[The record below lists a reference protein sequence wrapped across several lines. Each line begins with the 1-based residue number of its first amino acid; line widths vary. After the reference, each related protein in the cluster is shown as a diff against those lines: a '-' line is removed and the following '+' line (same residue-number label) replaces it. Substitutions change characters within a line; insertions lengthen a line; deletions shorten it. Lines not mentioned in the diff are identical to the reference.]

1 MGELRIKER
10 NKVNHG
16 GRKARAKGLVPGV
29 LYGKNINNFMFEISS
44 LELDREVCNVG
55 EHGILNVE
63 FNGDSKQVLIKEVQR
78 EPVNHEIIHID
89 LEMIAKGEK
98 IETEVPI
105 QYIGE
110 KLLTKKGAVLQ
121 KEKDS
126 VKVSCDSTS
135 LPKSVKLDVSR
146 GINGSVYRLDDIE
159 VASEISILEDLN
171 SVVASISNEKKL
183 VAELV
188 EQELSPVQKITKD
201 KYTKNN

>member
-126 VKVSCDSTS
+126 VKVSCDSAS

>member
-1 MGELRIKER
+1 MGELKIKER

-105 QYIGE
+105 QYVGE

-126 VKVSCDSTS
+126 VKVSCDSAS

-188 EQELSPVQKITKD
+188 EQELAPVQKITKD
-201 KYTKNN
+201 KYTKND

>member
-1 MGELRIKER
+1 MGELKIKER

-110 KLLTKKGAVLQ
+110 KLLTKKGVVLQ

-126 VKVSCDSTS
+126 VKISCDSAS

-188 EQELSPVQKITKD
+188 EQELAPVQKITKD
-201 KYTKNN
+201 KYTKND

>member
-126 VKVSCDSTS
+126 VKVSCDSAS

-188 EQELSPVQKITKD
+188 EQELAPVQKITKD
-201 KYTKNN
+201 KYTKND

>member
-1 MGELRIKER
+1 MGELKIKER

-29 LYGKNINNFMFEISS
+29 LYGKNINNCMFEISS

-126 VKVSCDSTS
+126 VKISCDSAS

-188 EQELSPVQKITKD
+188 EQELAPVQKITKD
-201 KYTKNN
+201 KYTKND

>member
-89 LEMIAKGEK
+89 LEMIGKGEK

-126 VKVSCDSTS
+126 VKVSCDSAS

>member
-98 IETEVPI
+98 IETEVLI

-126 VKVSCDSTS
+126 VKVSCDSAS

-188 EQELSPVQKITKD
+188 EQELAPVQKITKD
-201 KYTKNN
+201 KYTKND

>member
-1 MGELRIKER
+1 MGELKIKER

-89 LEMIAKGEK
+89 LEMIVKGGK

-188 EQELSPVQKITKD
+188 EQELAPVQKITKD
-201 KYTKNN
+201 KYTKND

>member
-1 MGELRIKER
+1 MGELKIKER

-89 LEMIAKGEK
+89 LEMIAKGGK

-188 EQELSPVQKITKD
+188 EQELAPVQKITKD
-201 KYTKNN
+201 KYTKND

>member
-1 MGELRIKER
+1 MGELKIKER

-89 LEMIAKGEK
+89 LEMISKGEK

-126 VKVSCDSTS
+126 VKVSCDSAS

-188 EQELSPVQKITKD
+188 EQELAPVQKITKD
-201 KYTKNN
+201 KYTKND

>member
-78 EPVNHEIIHID
+78 EPVNHEITHID
-89 LEMIAKGEK
+89 LEMISKGEK

-126 VKVSCDSTS
+126 VKVSCDSAS

-188 EQELSPVQKITKD
+188 EQELAPVQKITKD
-201 KYTKNN
+201 KYTKND

>member
-1 MGELRIKER
+1 
-10 NKVNHG
+10 
-16 GRKARAKGLVPGV
+16 
-29 LYGKNINNFMFEISS
+29 GKNINNFMFEISS

-126 VKVSCDSTS
+126 VKISCDSAS

-188 EQELSPVQKITKD
+188 EQELAPVQKITKD
-201 KYTKNN
+201 KYTKND

>member
-110 KLLTKKGAVLQ
+110 KLLTKKGSVLQ

-126 VKVSCDSTS
+126 VKVSCDSAS

>member
-89 LEMIAKGEK
+89 LEMISKGEK

-126 VKVSCDSTS
+126 VKVSCDSAS

-188 EQELSPVQKITKD
+188 EQELVPVQKITKD
-201 KYTKNN
+201 KYTKND

>member
-1 MGELRIKER
+1 MGELKIKER

-126 VKVSCDSTS
+126 VKVSCDYVS

-188 EQELSPVQKITKD
+188 EQELAPVQKITKD
-201 KYTKNN
+201 KYTKND

>member
-1 MGELRIKER
+1 MGELKIKER

-126 VKVSCDSTS
+126 VKVSCDSAS

-188 EQELSPVQKITKD
+188 EQELAPVQKITKD
-201 KYTKNN
+201 KYTKND

>member
-1 MGELRIKER
+1 
-10 NKVNHG
+10 
-16 GRKARAKGLVPGV
+16 
-29 LYGKNINNFMFEISS
+29 
-44 LELDREVCNVG
+44 
-55 EHGILNVE
+55 
-63 FNGDSKQVLIKEVQR
+63 
-78 EPVNHEIIHID
+78 
-89 LEMIAKGEK
+89 MIAKGEK

-126 VKVSCDSTS
+126 VKISCDSAS

-188 EQELSPVQKITKD
+188 EQELAPVQKITKD
-201 KYTKNN
+201 KYTKND

>member
-89 LEMIAKGEK
+89 LEMISKGEK

-126 VKVSCDSTS
+126 VKVSCDSAS

-188 EQELSPVQKITKD
+188 EQELAPVQKITKD
-201 KYTKNN
+201 KYTKND

>member
-1 MGELRIKER
+1 MGELKIKER

-89 LEMIAKGEK
+89 LEMIAKGGN
-98 IETEVPI
+98 I
-105 QYIGE
+105 
-110 KLLTKKGAVLQ
+110 
-121 KEKDS
+121 
-126 VKVSCDSTS
+126 
-135 LPKSVKLDVSR
+135 
-146 GINGSVYRLDDIE
+146 
-159 VASEISILEDLN
+159 
-171 SVVASISNEKKL
+171 
-183 VAELV
+183 
-188 EQELSPVQKITKD
+188 
-201 KYTKNN
+201 

>member
-1 MGELRIKER
+1 MGELKIKER

-126 VKVSCDSTS
+126 VKISCDSAS

-188 EQELSPVQKITKD
+188 EQELAPVQKITKD
-201 KYTKNN
+201 KYTKND

>member
-29 LYGKNINNFMFEISS
+29 LYGKNISNFMFEISS

-63 FNGDSKQVLIKEVQR
+63 FNGGSKQALIKEVQR
-78 EPVNHEIIHID
+78 EPVNHQIIHID
-89 LEMIAKGEK
+89 LEMIGKGEK

-126 VKVSCDSTS
+126 VKVSCDYAS
-135 LPKSVKLDVSR
+135 LPKSVKLNVSR

-188 EQELSPVQKITKD
+188 EQELAPVQKITKD
-201 KYTKNN
+201 KYTKND

>member
-29 LYGKNINNFMFEISS
+29 IYGKNINNFMFEISS

-89 LEMIAKGEK
+89 LEMIGKGEK

-126 VKVSCDSTS
+126 VKVSCDSAS

>member
-1 MGELRIKER
+1 MGELKIKER

-89 LEMIAKGEK
+89 LEMIAKGVK

-188 EQELSPVQKITKD
+188 EQELAPVQKITKD
-201 KYTKNN
+201 KYTKND

>member
-1 MGELRIKER
+1 MGELKIKER

-89 LEMIAKGEK
+89 LEMIAKGVK

-146 GINGSVYRLDDIE
+146 GINGSVYRLGDIE

-188 EQELSPVQKITKD
+188 EQELAPVQKITKD
-201 KYTKNN
+201 KYTKND

>member
-1 MGELRIKER
+1 MGELKIKER

-16 GRKARAKGLVPGV
+16 WRKARAKGLVPGV

-89 LEMIAKGEK
+89 LEMIAKGVK

-188 EQELSPVQKITKD
+188 EQELAPVQKITKD
-201 KYTKNN
+201 KYTKND

>member
-1 MGELRIKER
+1 MGELKIRER
-10 NKVNHG
+10 DKVNHG

-29 LYGKNINNFMFEISS
+29 LYGKNISNFMFEISS

-63 FNGDSKQVLIKEVQR
+63 FNGGSKQALIKEVQR
-78 EPVNHEIIHID
+78 EPVNHQIIHID
-89 LEMIAKGEK
+89 LEMIGKGEK

-110 KLLTKKGAVLQ
+110 KLLTEKGAVLQ

-135 LPKSVKLDVSR
+135 LPKSVTLDVSK
-146 GINGSVYRLDDIE
+146 GINGSVYRLNDIE
-159 VASEISILEDLN
+159 VANEISILEDLN

-188 EQELSPVQKITKD
+188 EQELAPVQKITKD
-201 KYTKNN
+201 KYTKND

>member
-1 MGELRIKER
+1 MGELKIKER

-78 EPVNHEIIHID
+78 ESVNHEIIHID

-126 VKVSCDSTS
+126 VKVSCDSAS

-188 EQELSPVQKITKD
+188 EQELAPVQKITKD
-201 KYTKNN
+201 KYTKND